1 MYEMVKNYKEN
12 EALRLSFNG
21 LAGKTF
27 GLDFEDW
34 YQNGFWKEN
43 YIPYSIVEDGKVIA
57 NVSVNITDIL
67 WNGEVKKLIQLGT
80 VMTEEEHRNKGLIR
94 QLMKEIEK
102 DYENKVDGMYLFAN
116 DSVVEFYPKF
126 GYKKALEYQYS
137 KEVKITQ
144 DSTMTQVK
152 MDGAAQWDV
161 LVKAMNESK
170 FQGQFDMV
178 NNHGLFMFYV
188 SKFMQECVYYQEETD
203 TYVIAELE
211 ENELL
216 IHSVFSKNQVD
227 LDDIINAFGS
237 EVKKVVLGF
246 VPKDVT
252 GYNMKMVEEEDTTLF
267 IKGAALEG
275 FTDEKLMFPTLAHA

>member
-1 MYEMVKNYKEN
+1 
-12 EALRLSFNG
+12 
-21 LAGKTF
+21 
-27 GLDFEDW
+27 
-34 YQNGFWKEN
+34 
-43 YIPYSIVEDGKVIA
+43 
-57 NVSVNITDIL
+57 
-67 WNGEVKKLIQLGT
+67 
-80 VMTEEEHRNKGLIR
+80 
-94 QLMKEIEK
+94 
-102 DYENKVDGMYLFAN
+102 
-116 DSVVEFYPKF
+116 
-126 GYKKALEYQYS
+126 
-137 KEVKITQ
+137 
-144 DSTMTQVK
+144 MTQVK
-152 MDGAAQWDV
+152 MDGAAQWDI

-227 LDDIINAFGS
+227 LDDIINAFGN